1 MLIYICFSCSEQD
14 QLVNALF
21 GCQRQSTLSWEPDC
35 WVVCR
40 ICLLKVSGHFFP
52 SLWRVCE
59 CVNSAFWSLSVI
71 ERLLA
76 RRTAEGL
83 KRDQSPLSGPSG
95 TFGFSFFFFFFT
107 CGWVRAAQWRE
118 RWREKAWKVFRTHS
132 WHARVRGRLMIF
144 WSHQSYTWR
153 NIHFGTCVLVF
164 VCRRS
169 CLCWVCTGYKSDNLK
184 QRCPTNNPQLGQ
196 PLWFTVTSMPTE

>member
-95 TFGFSFFFFFFT
+95 TFGFSFFFFFLHVAESELLSGGNDEERRRGKFSEHT
-107 CGWVRAAQWRE
+107 RDTLAYEAGWWFSDHINLTLE
-118 RWREKAWKVFRTHS
+118 
-132 WHARVRGRLMIF
+132 GIF
-144 WSHQSYTWR
+144 ISA
-153 NIHFGTCVLVF
+153 LV
-164 VCRRS
+164 
-169 CLCWVCTGYKSDNLK
+169 CLCSCVVGAACVGFAPAINLIIWSSAVPRTILSWVNL
-184 QRCPTNNPQLGQ
+184 CGSL
-196 PLWFTVTSMPTE
+196 